1 MVPSNCM
8 GSIPQV
14 VDGDVMQIS
23 VSGDACVLIRRDPKK
38 KNSFGSP
45 I

>member
-23 VSGDACVLIRRDPKK
+23 VSEDACVLIRRDPKK